1 MYGLDPIDWF
11 WAAWRRMPPL
21 PRPTPRPFNQN
32 DALRRLSKVTQGSF
46 GWDWHWQQA
55 RIPPALTREEAHFW
69 LVAMACACQSASP
82 AELADDLA
90 ELTFSG
96 ELDYAQVLRLL
107 DTSETHTKSE
117 LIVPLTVLLSP
128 EELVDLLTRQYTGE
142 RLISHPSML
151 YDLHKG
157 FRTSVLPYLSL
168 AERDRLSAQL
178 ARLIGREHWP
188 EHTFTSGPPAF
199 YLAALLGGHGP
210 ALLELVR
217 SWPDE
222 RYRAE
227 WHDYQHRPQEIVFGL
242 DDPALVEREMRRLGL
257 RLNKPA
263 YARAWLAHTG
273 LAALDLLRDS
283 IRAET
288 RPEVAA
294 ALDAVLVRA
303 IADEPPEQAK
313 ETRA

>member
-11 WAAWRRMPPL
+11 WAAWRRLPPL
-21 PRPTPRPFNQN
+21 PRPTPRPFNQG
-32 DALRRLSKVTQGSF
+32 DVLRRLSKVTQGSY
-46 GWDWHWQQA
+46 GWDWRWEQA
-55 RIPPALTREEAHFW
+55 RITPALTREEAHFW
-69 LVAMACACQSASP
+69 LVAMACACQSATP

-90 ELTFSG
+90 ELSFSG
-96 ELDYAQVLRLL
+96 DLGYDQVLRLL

-168 AERDRLSAQL
+168 EERARLSVLVAPL
-178 ARLIGREHWP
+178 VAPEHWP
-188 EHTFTSGPPAF
+188 DHISASASPAF
-199 YLAALLGGHGP
+199 YLAALLGGHEA

-217 SWPDE
+217 SWPDD
-222 RYRAE
+222 RYRAD

-242 DDPALVEREMRRLGL
+242 ARPALVEREMRRLGL

-273 LAALDLLRDS
+273 LEALDLLRDS

-288 RPEVAA
+288 RPHVAA
-294 ALDAVLVRA
+294 ALAGVLARA
-303 IADEPPEQAK
+303 TDDQPPEQ
-313 ETRA
+313 RQGSCP